1 MSELPVTIWSD
12 RLVGSTPITM
22 PAKKTAAKTAL
33 MLAITMLQDE
43 RVRQQLRKAPAAAQ
57 RWAEQRRTEQRRLT
71 TGQRDGRLRKLDP
84 TQRFGQ
90 RGLERRLTALQ
101 RNVRLAFPDPSAAEA
116 TAVYRAIDEL
126 DRATSIS
133 ATMPMAKRRTAHARI
148 SEELD
153 RLELALVDA
162 VLPA

>member
-1 MSELPVTIWSD
+1 
-12 RLVGSTPITM
+12 M
-22 PAKKTAAKTAL
+22 PAKKKATKTAMMIAL
-33 MLAITMLQDE
+33 TLLQDE
-43 RVRQQLRKAPAAAQ
+43 RVREQLRKAPSAAK
-57 RWAEQRRTEQRRLT
+57 RWAEQRRTEQRRLMS
-71 TGQRDGRLRKLDP
+71 GRHDRRLRKLDP

-101 RNVRLAFPDPSAAEA
+101 RNVRLAFPDPSAADA

-133 ATMPMAKRRTAHARI
+133 ATMPMTKRRTAHARI
-148 SEELD
+148 SSELD

>member
-1 MSELPVTIWSD
+1 
-12 RLVGSTPITM
+12 M

-33 MLAITMLQDE
+33 MLAVTMLQDE

-57 RWAEQRRTEQRRLT
+57 RWAEQRRTEERRLT

-101 RNVRLAFPDPSAAEA
+101 RNVRLAFPDPSAPEA

-133 ATMPMAKRRTAHARI
+133 VTMPLTRRRAAHARI